1 MRRRIFLLT
10 LVILTILVGA
20 ALTLPSWW
28 ISRVAAPRCFD
39 DINAVPRHKVGV
51 VLGTSKYVAAG
62 RENHHYRN
70 RIEAAQRLFRAGR
83 VDYLLVSGNRSK
95 NYDEP
100 TTMRAD
106 LMKLGVP
113 AECIYRDY
121 DGVRTLDSIVRA
133 GEIFGQREFTVISQR
148 FHNERAIFIASRRG
162 LDVVGY
168 DAPDVGFV
176 HGVRA
181 SIREH
186 FARLIAVL
194 DVTVLNRQPRTMG
207 ERVEIGQA
215 VAIAPRAVDVPAAP

>member
-10 LVILTILVGA
+10 LLITGLLGVVTLA
-20 ALTLPSWW
+20 LPSWW
-28 ISRVAAPRCFD
+28 ISWMAAPRCFAD
-39 DINAVPRHKVGV
+39 ADAVPRRKVGV
-51 VLGTSKYVAAG
+51 VLGTSKYVAPG

-70 RIEAAQRLFRAGR
+70 RMDAAAKLFKAGR
-83 VDYLLVSGNRSK
+83 VEYLIVSGDQSK

-100 TTMRAD
+100 ATMRDD
-106 LMKLGVP
+106 LVRRGVP
-113 AECIYRDY
+113 LDRIYLDRS
-121 DGVRTLDSIVRA
+121 GVRTLDSIVRA
-133 GEIFGQREFTVISQR
+133 GEIYGQREFTVISQR

-181 SIREH
+181 SIRER

-194 DVTVLNRQPRTMG
+194 DVTVLRRQPRRMG
-207 ERVEIGQA
+207 EPILIGPTVA
-215 VAIAPRAVDVPAAP
+215 VAPRDAEAAAK